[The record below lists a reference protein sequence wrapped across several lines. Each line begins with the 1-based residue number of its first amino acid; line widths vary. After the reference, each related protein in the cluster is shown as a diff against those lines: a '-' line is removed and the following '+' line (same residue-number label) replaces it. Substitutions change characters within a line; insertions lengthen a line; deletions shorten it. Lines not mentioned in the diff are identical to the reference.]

1 MGTADVPGGDR
12 VHALF
17 SEVTRAP
24 SSLSLSVPVSLP
36 LSVSLSPPAE
46 LRGPPPGRPFSRT
59 LSSLPE
65 ALRDPWDTL
74 QHPPECSQARGSAEK
89 EGTHENAQGI
99 RGRKMLTHTATGSSS
114 WVSGVQ
120 QVEEVAG
127 ICRENCFTPAGCP
140 GQLWGL
146 GAQGTLGGWA
156 DGWPGEAG
164 PSQPPSPS
172 QERSRWARR
181 LQQPSSDT
189 LQPLALGWSQAA

>member
-74 QHPPECSQARGSAEK
+74 QHPPECSQARGSTEK

-99 RGRKMLTHTATGSSS
+99 RGRKMLTHTATGGSS

-127 ICRENCFTPAGCP
+127 ICTENCFTPAGCARPAVGTGSP
-140 GQLWGL
+140 GDTGRM
-146 GAQGTLGGWA
+146 GGRLAGRGGPVSASVSWS
-156 DGWPGEAG
+156 GEEQVG
-164 PSQPPSPS
+164 PETS
-172 QERSRWARR
+172 AA
-181 LQQPSSDT
+181 LQ
-189 LQPLALGWSQAA
+189 